1 MNKTLSICA
10 AIATSA
16 ILASCST
23 NKAEGTPITIN
34 LAEKGTN
41 VSPSMSA
48 MADFTQNLYRTAV
61 SRKRKCLKDTRLKT
75 VNSSLSR

>member
-23 NKAEGTPITIN
+23 KKAEGTAPNNLKVTIGN
-34 LAEKGTN
+34 AEKP
-41 VSPSMSA
+41 VS
-48 MADFTQNLYRTAV
+48 LI
-61 SRKRKCLKDTRLKT
+61 
-75 VNSSLSR
+75 NSGYWGMGVKEGET